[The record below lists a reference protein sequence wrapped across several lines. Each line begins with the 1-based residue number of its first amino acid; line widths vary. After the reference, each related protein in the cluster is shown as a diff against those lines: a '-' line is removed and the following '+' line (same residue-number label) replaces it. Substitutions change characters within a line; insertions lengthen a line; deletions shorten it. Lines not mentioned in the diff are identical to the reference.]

1 MIRWMNGMMKGEGKW
16 LSPTGGAYGSPL
28 ISVSYLFSQVIP
40 GRRDGSTAGAGA
52 PLEMEPAWSAAKR
65 PAPTKGALKMGRG
78 ARSLASPPWPRGAC
92 SAVPG
97 VPTVEKRSSKPGV
110 PTLECGASICFELAA
125 H

>member
-28 ISVSYLFSQVIP
+28 ISVSYLFSQVKRFP

-78 ARSLASPPWPRGAC
+78 ARSLASPPWKRGAR
-92 SAVPG
+92 SPASP
-97 VPTVEKRSSKPGV
+97 PWSVERRSVLSWPR
-110 PTLECGASICFELAA
+110 TD
-125 H
+125 